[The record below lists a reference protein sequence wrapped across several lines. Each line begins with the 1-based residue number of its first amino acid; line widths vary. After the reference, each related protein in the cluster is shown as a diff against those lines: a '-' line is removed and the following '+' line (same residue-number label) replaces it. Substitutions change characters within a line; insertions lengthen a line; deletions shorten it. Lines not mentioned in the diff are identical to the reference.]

1 MKKSLVCL
9 AAAAALLLTGC
20 GSTAG
25 SATAPS
31 VDPAGAAE
39 TSASAAASTP
49 AAAAEKSVRGNL
61 IKKLGDGAGITDQSL
76 KKDVASFVINAITV
90 DGACTNEYSQAPVN
104 GHILILDV
112 SVQTEAALA
121 DSMVPSFSLNPYSF
135 KTIAP
140 NGTTS
145 NVDLASMATYSCL
158 PDAEVLPSEIGPG
171 ENVTG
176 KVVLDAETA
185 EGILV
190 FKPGYANFGW
200 EWAYPGS

>member
-9 AAAAALLLTGC
+9 AAAALLLTGC
-20 GSTAG
+20 GSTAE

-31 VDPAGAAE
+31 VEPAGAAQ
-39 TSASAAASTP
+39 TSATAAVSVP
-49 AAAAEKSVRGNL
+49 AVAAEKSVRGNL
-61 IKKLGDGAGITDQSL
+61 IKKLGDGAGITDQTL
-76 KKDVASFVINAITV
+76 NKDVASFVINSITV
-90 DGACTNEYSQAPVN
+90 DGVCTNEHSQAPVN

-112 SVQTEAALA
+112 SVQTDAALA
-121 DSMVPSFSLNPYSF
+121 ESVVPSFSLNPYSF

-158 PDAEVLPSEIGPG
+158 PDAEVLPLEIGPG
-171 ENVTG
+171 EKATG

-185 EGILV
+185 EGTLV
-190 FKPGYANFGW
+190 FKPGYANVGW
-200 EWAYPGS
+200 EWVYPAS